1 MRYGAVQKKSISIG
15 NASSFTPQS
24 LQGKL
29 DGVQVT
35 TPDRVSGTV
44 MDQMGIPIPGAS
56 VIIKGTQNG
65 TQTDALGHFSL
76 AAKDKETLAINS
88 IGYNRAEVTALA
100 NNNLK
105 ITLNEN
111 KASLNEV
118 VVVGYGQAVKTDK
131 NAHPKTGWDNYNQY
145 LKRGA
150 IATDGKTGNVRI
162 SFTVNSDGALAD
174 FKIISG
180 LNNTSN
186 KQAISLVQNGPAWVP
201 DASGKAKTVKL
212 KIHFNKE

>member
-1 MRYGAVQKKSISIG
+1 VQKKSTVFG
-15 NASSFTPQS
+15 GAPSFTPQS

-29 DGVQVT
+29 DAAQVT
-35 TPDRVSGTV
+35 TPDRISGTV
-44 MDQMGIPIPGAS
+44 MNQMGVPIPGAS
-56 VIIKGTQNG
+56 VFIKGTQNG

-105 ITLNEN
+105 IKLNEN
-111 KASLNEV
+111 TASLNEV
-118 VVVGYGQAVKTDK
+118 VVVGYGKTVKIDK
-131 NAHPKTGWDNYNQY
+131 NPHPKSGWDNYNQY

-150 IATDGKTGNVRI
+150 IATDGKTGNVRLA
-162 SFTVNSDGALAD
+162 FTVNSDGALAD

-180 LNNTSN
+180 LNDASN

-212 KIHFNKE
+212 KIRFNKE